1 MKYGYARV
9 STSDQDLSIQE
20 TALQKAGC
28 EIIRGEKVSGTS
40 REGRKEL
47 DNLLQFLRAG
57 DSLVVTRIDRLARSI
72 RDLQDIVRY
81 LEDKKVSLICTQQP
95 IDTSNAVGKMFLNL
109 LGVFAQ
115 FETELRK
122 ERQLEGIAKAKA
134 EGVYKGRKQSYDH
147 GRVKQLKANG
157 LGLAEI
163 MRQTGISKTH
173 IYRILNCYGLP
184 IDVDADIPT
193 NEHVM

>member
-9 STSDQDLSIQE
+9 STSDQDLTIQE

-40 REGRKEL
+40 REGRQEL
-47 DNLLQFLRAG
+47 DTLLQFLRAG
-57 DSLVVTRIDRLARSI
+57 DSLLVTRIDRLARSI
-72 RDLQDIVRY
+72 SDLQDIVRY
-81 LEDKKVSLICTQQP
+81 LEDKKISLICTQQP

-134 EGVYKGRKQSYDH
+134 EGVYKGRKQSYDYEQIS
-147 GRVKQLKANG
+147 QLKANG
-157 LGLAEI
+157 LGVAEV

-173 IYRILNCYGLP
+173 FYRIMT
-184 IDVDADIPT
+184 IS
-193 NEHVM
+193 

>member
-9 STSDQDLSIQE
+9 STTDQNLTIQE
-20 TALQKAGC
+20 IALQKAGC

-40 REGRKEL
+40 REGRNEL
-47 DNLLQFLRAG
+47 DTLLQFLRAG

-72 RDLQDIVRY
+72 GDLQDIMKI
-81 LEDKKVSLICTQQP
+81 LESKKVSLICTEQP
-95 IDTSNAVGKMFLNL
+95 IDTSNAIGKAFLNM

-122 ERQLEGIAKAKA
+122 ERQMEGIAKAKA

-147 GRVKQLKANG
+147 ERVKDLKAQG
-157 LGLAEI
+157 LGVAEI
-163 MRQTGISKTH
+163 MRQTGVSKTH
-173 IYRILNCYGLP
+173 AYRIL
-184 IDVDADIPT
+184 A
-193 NEHVM
+193 H

>member
-9 STSDQDLSIQE
+9 STSDQDLTIQE

-40 REGRKEL
+40 REGRQEL
-47 DNLLQFLRAG
+47 DTLLQFLRAG

-72 RDLQDIVRY
+72 SDLQDIVRY

-115 FETELRK
+115 FETELRR
-122 ERQLEGIAKAKA
+122 ERQL

-147 GRVKQLKANG
+147 ERVKQLKTQG
-157 LGLAEI
+157 LGVAEI

-173 IYRILNCYGLP
+173 VYRILGN
-184 IDVDADIPT
+184 
-193 NEHVM
+193 

>member
-9 STSDQDLSIQE
+9 STSDQDLTIQE

-40 REGRKEL
+40 REGRQEL
-47 DNLLQFLRAG
+47 DTLLQFLRAG

-72 RDLQDIVRY
+72 SDLQDIVRY

-115 FETELRK
+115 FETELRR
-122 ERQLEGIAKAKA
+122 ERQLEGIAKAKV

-147 GRVKQLKANG
+147 EDVRQLKAKG
-157 LGLAEI
+157 LGISEI
-163 MRQTGISKTH
+163 MRRTGISKTH
-173 IYRILNCYGLP
+173 IYRIL
-184 IDVDADIPT
+184 IP
-193 NEHVM
+193 